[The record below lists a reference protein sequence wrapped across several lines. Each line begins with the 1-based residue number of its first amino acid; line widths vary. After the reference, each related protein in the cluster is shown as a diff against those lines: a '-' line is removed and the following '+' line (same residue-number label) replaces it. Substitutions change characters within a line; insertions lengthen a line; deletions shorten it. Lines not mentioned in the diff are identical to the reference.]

1 MMTAKCEA
9 KTEATVSGGSP
20 RVRRSRPGPNMRLLF
35 AGVDKNRTPAE
46 QRARIPSIIFNEKK
60 FPEKTIP
67 GGGHGKPFYVCLRLG
82 VTPSRRGA
90 RGRPRVVCARDTRF
104 LCARGEAACVYVSA
118 ARECE

>member
-67 GGGHGKPFYVCLRLG
+67 GGGHGKPLPPAGPAVDRASYAL
-82 VTPSRRGA
+82 VTRASCVRGA
-90 RGRPRVVCARDTRF
+90 RQRV
-104 LCARGEAACVYVSA
+104 SM
-118 ARECE
+118 